1 METQRVKVK
10 RNRACELEIAVSD
23 LIERGY
29 VELRRGFHEGEA
41 HVQLKMNGKNKL
53 GGRKESVY
61 SPKSETTDICNE
73 FYWAEL
79 ERTEESFQ
87 DWLKERMEGLK

>member
-53 GGRKESVY
+53 GGRKESLY

-79 ERTEESFQ
+79 ERTEKSFNA
-87 DWLKERMEGLK
+87 WLQQREGLK